1 MMHMKLYVLDNILK
15 LKSKATIPM
24 YRRSNFSKLFIQNVY
39 WLKAHLWPTS
49 VQHAVSF
56 TRTVHYV
63 EDMWEMF
70 PMRIKIK
77 RFQNASNQQCF

>member
-1 MMHMKLYVLDNILK
+1 MHMKLYVLDNILK

-24 YRRSNFSKLFIQNVY
+24 YRRSDFSKLFIQNVY
-39 WLKAHLWPTS
+39 WQKAHSLAYLRSTCY
-49 VQHAVSF
+49 SF
-56 TRTVHYV
+56 TRTLHYV
-63 EDMWEMF
+63 EDTWEMF